1 MTETAIPVGLV
12 GAGPW
17 AKMVHAPT
25 LAAGP
30 ETRLAGIW
38 ARRPEAAL
46 ELAARHGVPAF
57 EDYDA
62 LLAAC
67 EAVAFAV
74 APGAQPELALRAAR
88 AGKALL
94 LEKPVAADLAGA
106 ERLTEAVAA
115 AGVPSMLMLSYRF
128 SDAVRAFIEQSK
140 EFNALGGRAT
150 FISGGL
156 LSGPF
161 AFGWRLERGGLL
173 DLGPH
178 AIDLVAAS
186 LGPVTRVQ
194 AHGDPRTWSG
204 LLLDHA
210 SGAVSEV
217 SLCGTAALPQAKVGV
232 ELYGREGTISVDC
245 MAGMGASV
253 FANIRAAFADCIRN
267 GRPHE
272 LDVAHGLNLQRIIS
286 DAEAQ
291 LAAVASG

>member
-25 LAAGP
+25 IAAGP
-30 ETRLAGIW
+30 ETRLAGVW

-57 EDYDA
+57 EEYDD
-62 LLAAC
+62 LLVAC

-74 APGAQPELALRAAR
+74 APDAQPGLAIRAAQ

-94 LEKPVAADLAGA
+94 LEKPIAADLAGA
-106 ERLTEAVAA
+106 QRLTDAVMA

-128 SDAVRAFIEQSK
+128 NDAVQEFVERARSFE
-140 EFNALGGRAT
+140 ALGGRAT

-156 LSGPF
+156 LAGPF

-178 AIDLVAAS
+178 AIDFVSAA
-186 LGPVTRVQ
+186 LGPVTRVL
-194 AHGDPRTWSG
+194 AHGDPLTYSG

-217 SLCGTAALPQAKVGV
+217 SLCGTVGLQQEKVGIEV
-232 ELYGREGTISVDC
+232 YGREGTIAIDC
-245 MAGMGASV
+245 MAGMGVEV
-253 FANIRAAFADCIRN
+253 FANIRAAFANCVRT
-267 GRPHE
+267 GKAHE
-272 LDVAHGLNLQRIIS
+272 LDVAHGLYLQGIIS
-286 DAEAQ
+286 DAEGQFAR
-291 LAAVASG
+291 